1 MLSSKL
7 LKSKKIKVDD
17 KGHLIEETDKKSW
30 YDRHIVK
37 FLDKVDEFYSNSLRF
52 CLKNKLVTLLF
63 ALGIFGASLIPLF
76 SGMIGTDFMQ
86 TTDNGRLEVTVE
98 LNQGTRIEETLKT
111 ARRLEQRFMEI
122 APEIRIIST
131 SAGLNEE
138 AGISALFSSSTN
150 SKISMILVANKKQ
163 ERERSIDEIAEVLRQ
178 EMALYPEITDYQA
191 MASSSGMTGA
201 STVDV
206 EIYGYDFDKTYLLA
220 ENIRQAITDS
230 VPGARNITIS
240 REEDRPELKVV
251 VDKEKLALHG
261 VSSATVAT
269 YVRNRINGMQTGYLK
284 EDGDEY
290 DIVVRMKEQN
300 RNSLTDLEFMS
311 IPTATGGII

>member
-1 MLSSKL
+1 
-7 LKSKKIKVDD
+7 
-17 KGHLIEETDKKSW
+17 
-30 YDRHIVK
+30 
-37 FLDKVDEFYSNSLRF
+37 
-52 CLKNKLVTLLF
+52 
-63 ALGIFGASLIPLF
+63 
-76 SGMIGTDFMQ
+76 MIGTDFMQ